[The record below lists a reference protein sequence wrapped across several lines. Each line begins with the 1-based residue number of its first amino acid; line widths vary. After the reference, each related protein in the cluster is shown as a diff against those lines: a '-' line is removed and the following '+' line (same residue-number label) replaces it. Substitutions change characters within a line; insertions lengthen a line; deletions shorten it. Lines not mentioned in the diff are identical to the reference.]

1 MKWIFKWKFCSVRV
15 TVHRNRL
22 FAEGEPEMPLEVL
35 TCRLKCDSLT
45 WNEQVA
51 FIEIRVALYSG
62 SIFHLEAFVSTL
74 TMTVFW
80 TVDLLRV

>member
-1 MKWIFKWKFCSVRV
+1 M
-15 TVHRNRL
+15 
-22 FAEGEPEMPLEVL
+22 
-35 TCRLKCDSLT
+35 CRLKCDSLT
-45 WNEQVA
+45 FNEQVA

-80 TVDLLRV
+80 TVYLLRV